1 MSGVT
6 FNRNRVKLKKLL
18 GIRARLA
25 LLALILVA
33 PLMLERVRSLEET
46 RSKQIAAASE
56 EFANITQHSAD
67 TQREVI
73 SSVETMLKS
82 AAYIRASGG
91 IARSCEILRASLPTN
106 LPWIRSIM
114 IVAKDGLVQCST
126 LNMQVG
132 LNLGDREYFRKAQ
145 ETRDFVFSDYLFG
158 KTNGRPMMMA
168 AYPVAAINPE
178 EDAVVVAGINIDWLS
193 KIMTNLGGRP
203 GISSL
208 LVDSA
213 GIVIAAPADQSSMI
227 GRPLDNVPLLSA
239 IAEKALSSDTP
250 DGFAFIYRRPTAPNA
265 SISFARISGTQSR
278 LIVSIDE
285 AKVTAAINRE
295 IRTAYLQLGFVCLF
309 VLLGA
314 LIGAEKLIINPIEVM
329 TGMAK
334 RFGEG
339 DWSAR
344 VARNKLPS
352 EFMPLARAFNAMA
365 AQLSQRERELVATND
380 RLTVMAS
387 IDMLS
392 GLANRRGFQ
401 SRLDFEWMKAQQYN
415 SELSLLMIDV
425 DHFKLYN
432 DTYGHPEG
440 DACLTRLGETLA
452 GIAADTMGFA
462 GRYGGEEFCLLL
474 PNTDS
479 LKALEIG
486 ETVRAA
492 VRTSAIPHVTSS
504 HQTVTVSI
512 GVAATLPNDT
522 QRPGDLI
529 EAADAALYAAKHRG
543 RNTVVEHGFTQADRR
558 SRDGAGGVAIS
569 RSRIPAAPQPGA
581 GYTKSRKQPHAK
593 KGIWLG
599 IAALFLHCQSCG
611 TTRQGPSPRPEAE
624 SLSPSPAARAR
635 PRVRSR

>member
-6 FNRNRVKLKKLL
+6 FSRNRIKLKKLL

-25 LLALILVA
+25 MLAVLLVA
-33 PLMLERVRSLEET
+33 PLMLDRVRSLEDART
-46 RSKQIAAASE
+46 KQIAMAAE
-56 EFANITQHSAD
+56 EYANITQQSAQ

-82 AAYIRASGG
+82 AAYIRASSG
-91 IARSCEILRASLPTN
+91 IGRSCEILRASLPAN

-114 IVAKDGLVQCST
+114 LVSKEGVVQCST
-126 LNMQVG
+126 LNIQVG
-132 LNLGDREYFRKAQ
+132 LNIGDRDYFRKAQ

-158 KTNGRPMMMA
+158 KTNNRPIMMA
-168 AYPVAAINPE
+168 AYPVSAINPE
-178 EDAVVVAGINIDWLS
+178 EDSVAVAGINIDWLS
-193 KIMTNLGGRP
+193 KIMANLGGRP

-208 LVDSA
+208 LIDST
-213 GIVIAAPADQSSMI
+213 GVVLAAPPDQASMI
-227 GRPLDNVPLLSA
+227 GKPLDNEPLLSA
-239 IAEKALSSDTP
+239 ITYKALSSNSDTGSISFTAT
-250 DGFAFIYRRPTAPNA
+250 DGSRRA
-265 SISFARISGTQSR
+265 ISFARIPGTQSR
-278 LIVSIDE
+278 LIVSVDE
-285 AKVTAAINRE
+285 AKVTAVINRE
-295 IRTAYLQLGFVCLF
+295 IRTAYFQLAFVCLF

-334 RFGEG
+334 RFGDG

-344 VARNKLPS
+344 VARSKLPS
-352 EFMPLARAFNAMA
+352 EFTPLARAFNAMA
-365 AQLSQRERELVATND
+365 AQLSQRERELLATND

-401 SRLDFEWMKAQQYN
+401 SRLDFEWLKAQQYRR
-415 SELSLLMIDV
+415 ELSLLMIDV

-474 PNTDS
+474 PNTNA
-479 LKALEIG
+479 LKALDIG
-486 ETVRAA
+486 EK
-492 VRTSAIPHVTSS
+492 VRTAVQELRKPHATSS
-504 HQTVTVSI
+504 HQIVTVSV
-512 GVAATLPNDT
+512 GVAATLPNES
-522 QRPGDLI
+522 QCPGDLI

-543 RNTVVEHGFTQADRR
+543 RNTVVEHGFIRLVDE
-558 SRDGAGGVAIS
+558 AGMAL
-569 RSRIPAAPQPGA
+569 A
-581 GYTKSRKQPHAK
+581 G
-593 KGIWLG
+593 
-599 IAALFLHCQSCG
+599 
-611 TTRQGPSPRPEAE
+611 
-624 SLSPSPAARAR
+624 
-635 PRVRSR
+635 

>member
-1 MSGVT
+1 MSGVI
-6 FNRNRVKLKKLL
+6 FSRNRVKLKKLL

-25 LLALILVA
+25 LLAVILVA
-33 PLMLERVRSLEET
+33 PLMLERARSLESART
-46 RSKQIAAASE
+46 KQIAQATE
-56 EFANITQHSAD
+56 EFANLTKHSAD

-91 IARSCEILRASLPTN
+91 VARSCEILRASLPTN
-106 LPWIRSIM
+106 LPWIRAIM
-114 IVAKDGLVQCST
+114 FVSKDGLVQCAT
-126 LNMQVG
+126 MNILVG
-132 LNLGDREYFRKAQ
+132 LQIGDREYFRKAQ
-145 ETRDFVFSDYLFG
+145 ASGDFVFSDYLSA
-158 KTNGRPMMMA
+158 KSNNLPIMMA
-168 AYPVAAINPE
+168 AYPVSAINLE
-178 EDAVVVAGINIDWLS
+178 EDAVVVAGINIDWMS
-193 KIMTNLGGRP
+193 KIMSNLGGRP
-203 GISSL
+203 GISAL
-208 LVDSA
+208 LVDSS
-213 GIVIAAPADQSSMI
+213 GTVMAAPADQSSMI
-227 GRPLDNVPLLSA
+227 GRSLDSVPLLAS
-239 IAEKALSSDTP
+239 IADKALSSETP
-250 DGFAFIYRRPTAPNA
+250 TGSISFTGSDGSKRTV
-265 SISFARISGTQSR
+265 SFARIPGTQSR

-285 AKVTAAINRE
+285 AKVTAAIDRD

-329 TGMAK
+329 TGMAR

-339 DWSAR
+339 DASAR
-344 VARNKLPS
+344 VARSRLPS
-352 EFMPLARAFNAMA
+352 EFVPLARAFNTMA

-401 SRLDFEWMKAQQYN
+401 SRLDFEWMRAQQYN

-440 DACLTRLGETLA
+440 DACLSRIGETLA

-474 PNTDS
+474 PNTGAIR
-479 LKALEIG
+479 ALEIG
-486 ETVRAA
+486 EMVRAA
-492 VRTSAIPHVTSS
+492 VVDLGVPHAISS
-504 HQTVTVSI
+504 HGTVTVSA
-512 GVAATLPNDT
+512 GVAATLPSDT

-543 RNTVVEHGFTQADRR
+543 RNTVVEHGFVKLVDEA
-558 SRDGAGGVAIS
+558 
-569 RSRIPAAPQPGA
+569 
-581 GYTKSRKQPHAK
+581 
-593 KGIWLG
+593 G
-599 IAALFLHCQSCG
+599 IALAS
-611 TTRQGPSPRPEAE
+611 
-624 SLSPSPAARAR
+624 
-635 PRVRSR
+635 

>member
-6 FNRNRVKLKKLL
+6 FNRNRAKLKKLL

-25 LLALILVA
+25 LLAVILVA
-33 PLMLERVRSLEET
+33 PLMLERVRSLDET
-46 RSKQIAAASE
+46 RTKQIAAASE
-56 EFANITQHSAD
+56 EFATVTQHSAD

-114 IVAKDGLVQCST
+114 IASKDGLVQCST

-132 LNLGDREYFRKAQ
+132 LNLGDREYFRRAQ
-145 ETRDFVFSDYLFG
+145 ETRGFVFSDYLFG
-158 KTNGRPMMMA
+158 KSNGRPMMMA
-168 AYPVAAINPE
+168 AFPVAAINPE

-213 GIVIAAPADQSSMI
+213 GVVLAAPSDQASMI

-239 IAEKALSSDTP
+239 IAEKALSSDAPTGSLSFTGT
-250 DGFAFIYRRPTAPNA
+250 DGSNRVV
-265 SISFARISGTQSR
+265 SFARISGTQSR

-285 AKVTAAINRE
+285 ARVTAAINRD

-352 EFMPLARAFNAMA
+352 EFTPLARAFNAMA
-365 AQLSQRERELVATND
+365 AQLSQRERELIATND
-380 RLTVMAS
+380 RLTVIAS

-432 DTYGHPEG
+432 DSYGHPEG
-440 DACLTRLGETLA
+440 DTCLTRLGETLA

-479 LKALEIG
+479 LKALAIG

-492 VRTSAIPHVTSS
+492 VQSLGIPHVTSG
-504 HQTVTVSI
+504 HQTVTVSV

-543 RNTVVEHGFTQADRR
+543 RNTVVEHGFTRLVEE
-558 SRDGAGGVAIS
+558 AGMAL
-569 RSRIPAAPQPGA
+569 A
-581 GYTKSRKQPHAK
+581 G
-593 KGIWLG
+593 
-599 IAALFLHCQSCG
+599 
-611 TTRQGPSPRPEAE
+611 
-624 SLSPSPAARAR
+624 
-635 PRVRSR
+635 

>member
-1 MSGVT
+1 MSGVS

-25 LLALILVA
+25 LLAVILVA
-33 PLMLERVRSLEET
+33 PLMLERARSLEDN
-46 RSKQIAAASE
+46 RARQIAQASE
-56 EFANITQHSAD
+56 EFANLARHSAD
-67 TQREVI
+67 AQREVI
-73 SSVETMLKS
+73 SSVETILKS
-82 AAYIRASGG
+82 AAYIRASAGG
-91 IARSCEILRASLPTN
+91 IARSCDMMRASLPAN
-106 LPWIRSIM
+106 LPWIRM
-114 IVAKDGLVQCST
+114 LLIVGGNGRVQCST
-126 LNMQVG
+126 TNAFVG
-132 LNLGDREYFRKAQ
+132 LDLSDRPYLKKTR
-145 ETRDFVFSDYLFG
+145 ETRDFVLSDFLFARP
-158 KTNGRPMMMA
+158 TNSPIVMA
-168 AYPVAAINPE
+168 AYPVSAINDE
-178 EDAVVVAGINIDWLS
+178 SDSVILAAVNLDWMS
-193 KIMTNLGGRP
+193 KILGNLSGRP
-203 GISSL
+203 GVLAALI
-208 LVDSA
+208 DST
-213 GIVIAAPADQSSMI
+213 GTIMAAPADQASMI

-239 IAEKALSSDTP
+239 IAEKALSSDAT
-250 DGFAFIYRRPTAPNA
+250 DGSIAFSATDGSRRAL
-265 SISFARISGTQSR
+265 SFIRIPGTQSR

-285 AKVTAAINRE
+285 AKVTASINRE
-295 IRTAYLQLGFVCLF
+295 IRTAYLQLCFVCLF

-314 LIGAEKLIINPIEVM
+314 LIAAEKLIINPIEVM
-329 TGMAK
+329 TGMAR

-344 VARNKLPS
+344 VTRSRLPS

-440 DACLTRLGETLA
+440 DTCLTRLGETLA

-474 PNTDS
+474 PNTGPV
-479 LKALEIG
+479 KALEVG

-492 VRTSAIPHVTSS
+492 IQELALPHVTSS
-504 HQTVTVSI
+504 HQTVTVSV
-512 GVAATLPNDT
+512 GVAATLPNDS

-543 RNTVVEHGFTQADRR
+543 RNTVVEHGFAKLVDE
-558 SRDGAGGVAIS
+558 AGMAM
-569 RSRIPAAPQPGA
+569 A
-581 GYTKSRKQPHAK
+581 G
-593 KGIWLG
+593 
-599 IAALFLHCQSCG
+599 
-611 TTRQGPSPRPEAE
+611 
-624 SLSPSPAARAR
+624 
-635 PRVRSR
+635 

>member
-1 MSGVT
+1 MAGVT
-6 FNRNRVKLKKLL
+6 FNRNRAKLKKLL

-25 LLALILVA
+25 LLALVLVA
-33 PLMLERVRSLEET
+33 PLMLERVRSLDEI

-56 EFANITQHSAD
+56 EFVNITQHSAD

-82 AAYIRASGG
+82 AAYIRASSG
-91 IARSCEILRASLPTN
+91 IGRSCEILRASLPTN

-114 IVAKDGLVQCST
+114 IASREGLVQCST
-126 LNMQVG
+126 INVQVG
-132 LNLGDREYFRKAQ
+132 MNIGDREYFRKAQ
-145 ETRDFVFSDYLFG
+145 ETRGFVFSDYLFG
-158 KTNGRPMMMA
+158 KLNGRPMMMA

-178 EDAVVVAGINIDWLS
+178 EDAIVVAGINIDWLS

-208 LVDSA
+208 LVDST
-213 GIVIAAPADQSSMI
+213 GVVIAAPGDLTSMV
-227 GRPLDNVPLLSA
+227 GRPLDSVPLLA
-239 IAEKALSSDTP
+239 AVAEKALSTDAPTGSLSFTAP
-250 DGFAFIYRRPTAPNA
+250 DGSNRM
-265 SISFARISGTQSR
+265 ISFSRIAGTQSR

-285 AKVTAAINRE
+285 ARVTAAINRE

-339 DWSAR
+339 DSSAR

-380 RLTVMAS
+380 RLTVIAS

-479 LKALEIG
+479 LKALAIG
-486 ETVRAA
+486 EM
-492 VRTSAIPHVTSS
+492 VRTAVQDLRIPHYTSS
-504 HQTVTVSI
+504 HMIVTVSV
-512 GVAATLPNDT
+512 GVAATLPSDT

-543 RNTVVEHGFTQADRR
+543 RNTVVEHGFTRLVEE
-558 SRDGAGGVAIS
+558 AGMAL
-569 RSRIPAAPQPGA
+569 A
-581 GYTKSRKQPHAK
+581 G
-593 KGIWLG
+593 
-599 IAALFLHCQSCG
+599 
-611 TTRQGPSPRPEAE
+611 
-624 SLSPSPAARAR
+624 
-635 PRVRSR
+635 